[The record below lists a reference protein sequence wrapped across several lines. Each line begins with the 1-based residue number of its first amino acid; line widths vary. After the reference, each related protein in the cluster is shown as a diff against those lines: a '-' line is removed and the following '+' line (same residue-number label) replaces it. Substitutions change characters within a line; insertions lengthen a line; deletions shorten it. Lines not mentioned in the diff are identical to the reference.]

1 MTHAQYMCK
10 LHKQLITLSVE
21 DMYEENTFSTDGY
34 TSVEERESVDASG
47 HVPKLNEEWRDHSGQ
62 RKRVQK
68 NCKGTIKSCW
78 DVWHNEYKNGA
89 EIPAH
94 KKGKIRVR
102 AAKTTGS
109 PGKSPAKRRRA
120 AAASP
125 G

>member
-1 MTHAQYMCK
+1 M
-10 LHKQLITLSVE
+10 
-21 DMYEENTFSTDGY
+21 
-34 TSVEERESVDASG
+34 
-47 HVPKLNEEWRDHSGQ
+47 
-62 RKRVQK
+62 QK
-68 NCKGTIKSCW
+68 NCKVCTILTEDGKRGATTTYYCDGCDFPGPIYLCTKPKWPMKGTIKSCW